1 MSVPQMREPLWIS
14 EADVAGLMDMGD
26 AIAALEKGL
35 KQEAAGQAKNMVKT
49 HATWGKG
56 NTLHAIGA
64 VFEGEGFVGTKTW
77 AHTEGGA
84 TPLLLLF
91 DAANGS
97 VKAIIEAFVLGQF
110 RTGGI
115 SGVATKYMA
124 KADAHDMALIGT
136 GKQSITQLAAVA
148 AVRKL
153 TRVRIFGRDQKK
165 RDEFIARVKA
175 ELGIEA
181 EAPAT
186 IAEACAG
193 ADIVT
198 VVTRATTPIITS
210 AMLAKG
216 AHFNAVGAITPERT
230 EFEPSLLD
238 RAGIVVADSVPQV
251 QRLSAEFMAY
261 FGKDEAKWGKVASLA
276 STVAAAKPRD
286 PATDLSVFKAMGMGI
301 SDLSLGIELYRRAV
315 AKGQGRAFPHPKKA
329 KPRLAAKT

>member
-1 MSVPQMREPLWIS
+1 MSEPIWIS
-14 EADVAGLMDMGD
+14 EAEIAGLMDMGD

-35 KQEAAGQAKNMVKT
+35 RQEAAGQAHNMVKT

-64 VFEGEGFVGTKTW
+64 VFEAEGFIGTKTW

-91 DAANGS
+91 GAADGS
-97 VKAIIEAFVLGQF
+97 LKAIIEAFVLGQF

-124 KADAHDMALIGT
+124 KPDAHDMALIGT
-136 GKQSITQLAAVA
+136 GKQAITQLAAVA

-153 TRVRIFGRDQKK
+153 SRVRVFGRDRTK

-175 ELGIEA
+175 ELGLVA
-181 EAPAT
+181 EAPASV
-186 IAEACAG
+186 AEACAG

-198 VVTRATTPIITS
+198 VVTRATQPIVTS
-210 AMLAKG
+210 DMLAKG
-216 AHFNAVGAITPERT
+216 CHFNAVGAITPERT
-230 EFEPSLLD
+230 EFDPALLA
-238 RAGIVVADSVPQV
+238 RAATVVADSIPQV
-251 QRLSAEFMAY
+251 RKLSREFMDY
-261 FGKDEAKWGKVASLA
+261 FGADEGKWRKVASLA
-276 STVAAAKPRD
+276 STVAAALPRAAD
-286 PATDLSVFKAMGMGI
+286 ADLTVFKAMGMGI
-301 SDLSLGIELYRRAV
+301 SDLSLGIELYRRAT

-329 KPRLAAKT
+329 KPRLGASA